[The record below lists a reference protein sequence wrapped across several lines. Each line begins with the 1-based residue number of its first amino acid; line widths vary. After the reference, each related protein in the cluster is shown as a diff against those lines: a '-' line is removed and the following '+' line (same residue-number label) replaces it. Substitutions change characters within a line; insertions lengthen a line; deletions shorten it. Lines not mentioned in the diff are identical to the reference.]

1 MMKKMMMKPVYTPG
15 ADEGATGGEDG
26 TDEGTIEEDDMM
38 VWDRSRGRS
47 RGILLYQVYRGRNV
61 T

>member
-1 MMKKMMMKPVYTPG
+1 MKPVYTPG